1 MCVCVLLYNSSHVAV
16 VVSCNFSFFKTISCT
31 QKFLKSLER
40 KHNYWREAIFKI
52 ATFLELHCERTLRK
66 SSNFFFRKIPNANS
80 KDV

>member
-40 KHNYWREAIFKI
+40 KHNYWREAIFFFEKFFKI
-52 ATFLELHCERTLRK
+52 
-66 SSNFFFRKIPNANS
+66 
-80 KDV
+80 V